1 MPKLTLD
8 EQRRQEMACWAD
20 ASTREDERLFSPAE
34 MEVSELRPC
43 FEGGTGDCYAENRRF
58 FHTILDGIWKDKHVL
73 DYACGPGKWP
83 VYFALTGARQVTG
96 FDIDPTRI
104 RIGQRRAKKQGVAD
118 KVRLIEADASDLPFS
133 DDEFDL
139 VIGTS
144 ALHHTIK
151 YEYIFENLYRVM
163 KPGTKAF
170 FLENLA
176 DFPLWRLHWWL
187 KGQVAEGDVPIFSKD
202 VRAKAHMFSQIEI
215 IGDTFVHSLR
225 HLIFKRKSGSISVLR
240 RGLLRLT
247 YRTDQVLFSL
257 VPKIRSWGS
266 MSVIILTK

>member
-8 EQRRQEMACWAD
+8 EQRRQEMAYWAT
-20 ASTREDERLFSPAE
+20 AGIREDERLISPAE
-34 MEVSELRPC
+34 FEANELRPC

-58 FHTILDGIWKDKHVL
+58 FHTLLDGIWKDKHVM
-73 DYACGPGKWP
+73 DYACGSGKWS

-96 FDIDPTRI
+96 FDMDPTRI
-104 RIGQRRAKKQGVAD
+104 KIGQRVIKKQGLAD
-118 KVRLIEADASDLPFS
+118 KVRLIEATASDLPFS
-133 DDEFDL
+133 DDAFDL
-139 VIGTS
+139 VIGPS

-151 YEYIFENLYRVM
+151 YENIFENLYRVM

-170 FLENLA
+170 FSENLA

-187 KGQVAEGDVPIFSKD
+187 KGYTPEGDVPIFSKD

-215 IGDTFVHSLR
+215 IGDTFVHSLK
-225 HLIFKRKSGSISVLR
+225 HFIFSRKLGSMR
-240 RGLLRLT
+240 RSLLRLT

-257 VPKIRSWGS
+257 IPKLRSWGS